1 MRIPV
6 VHHANL
12 AGAARGLLGPNPAY
26 DQARQEVASAQA
38 ALDRFDATHPLT
50 LEDCIKSERSKA
62 MSNYGLFI
70 ICGSWMGGMFLSS
83 KIGGTA
89 GLITLGLSL
98 APIPAAGFYLMNQ
111 SAKSK
116 AQTTLSVQDSERKSI
131 EARLTQAREK
141 CDRLLHQFASQEL
154 DSDQLVDQIL
164 DEPDSVEIKSFQ
176 LAKHQ

>member
-26 DQARQEVASAQA
+26 EQAKQEVVNAQA

-50 LEDCIKSERSKA
+50 LDDCVKSERGRA

-70 ICGSWMGGMFLSS
+70 ICGSWMGGMFLAS

-98 APIPAAGFYLMNQ
+98 APIPAAGFYLMNR
-111 SAKSK
+111 SAKGK
-116 AQTTLSVQDSERKSI
+116 AEATFALQAGERKSL
-131 EARLTQAREK
+131 EGRLAQARENS
-141 CDRLLHQFASQEL
+141 DRLLHQFARQQL
-154 DSDQLVDQIL
+154 DSDQLLDQIL
-164 DEPDSVEIKSFQ
+164 DEPDSVDIKSFR
-176 LAKHQ
+176 LAKHN